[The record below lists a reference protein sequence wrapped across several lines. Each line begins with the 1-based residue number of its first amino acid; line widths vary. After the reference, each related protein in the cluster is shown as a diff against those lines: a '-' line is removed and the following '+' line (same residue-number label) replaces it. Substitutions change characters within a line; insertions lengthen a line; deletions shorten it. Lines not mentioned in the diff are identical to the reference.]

1 MKVCCCLKARRESEL
16 AKSKMQPNSAHK
28 VGEVLADHKVGV
40 KILQIIAMVW
50 EIAIMVTTN

>member
-1 MKVCCCLKARRESEL
+1 MGVYCCLKARRESEL

-28 VGEVLADHKVGV
+28 VGEDLADHKVGV